1 MSKTF
6 LGGLDVQQTTV
17 SYSGPS
23 CSGSQLSI
31 PSLVHPAAIGLLHI
45 SMDNRFR
52 QSSPPGKSTKI
63 PLPDRN
69 TFLVLLEA
77 IPTMLVHYSP
87 IASGPSHVHYS
98 SIMYLDTAMEPR
110 IRHRSWPC
118 KANNVRHRDGD
129 IVLGVLEAI
138 QIVKV
143 PPYADSDNQNR
154 TCHL

>member
-1 MSKTF
+1 MDEGKFSTHVHRF
-6 LGGLDVQQTTV
+6 RYMHFCQLLRLQA
-17 SYSGPS
+17 PS
-23 CSGSQLSI
+23 CFGFKKLQAQEVSI

-118 KANNVRHRDGD
+118 RSSNVRYRDRD
-129 IVLGVLEAI
+129 IVLGLLEAI
-138 QIVKV
+138 
-143 PPYADSDNQNR
+143 
-154 TCHL
+154 LGLL